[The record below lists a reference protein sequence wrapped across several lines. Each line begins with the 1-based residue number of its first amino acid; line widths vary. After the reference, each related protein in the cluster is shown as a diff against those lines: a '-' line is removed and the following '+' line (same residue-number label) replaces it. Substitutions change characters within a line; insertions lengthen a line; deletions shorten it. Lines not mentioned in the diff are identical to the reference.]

1 MFFPLLVLFFP
12 FFSLAFGKKFP
23 IFPPPFS
30 PSLTWE
36 KAHLNFSRPR
46 KNMDDII
53 HCVISFKVLKWFF
66 FFFSFLFILSFLL
79 FHYFFFFDLFDSIHL
94 LFKKQFWFLIFQ
106 TILIIHRVN
115 VFFVVVIMTY
125 EMKMRILIDVL
136 CYGRNTKLYSKQFIY
151 LMWMIY
157 VIHIINK

>member
-36 KAHLNFSRPR
+36 KAPLNFSRHR

-53 HCVISFKVLKWFF
+53 HCVISFKALK
-66 FFFSFLFILSFLL
+66 
-79 FHYFFFFDLFDSIHL
+79 
-94 LFKKQFWFLIFQ
+94 
-106 TILIIHRVN
+106 
-115 VFFVVVIMTY
+115 
-125 EMKMRILIDVL
+125 
-136 CYGRNTKLYSKQFIY
+136 
-151 LMWMIY
+151 
-157 VIHIINK
+157 